1 MRNTMTGWEVIVR
14 NADGHLLVMEA
25 TGVYF
30 VGLARHAVEAGVAV
44 KVVNPW
50 QVRAFATSRLSRTKT
65 DKVDAALIREFGERM
80 ADRLP
85 LWWPMPE
92 ALERVSVLVRFGD
105 GLLRTWV
112 AAGNRQHALGVIEA
126 EVVREM
132 GRGVKVALSSERDRA
147 MAMALDIARGDELV
161 GGWLGCLRTL
171 PGFGDVSALRL
182 LAYSGDLRRFGSGRQ
197 FAAYSGLVPRF
208 RQSGGGPEVG
218 TMSRMGSPALRSV
231 LYWAAISA
239 GQSRSVHGDF
249 YRELRGRGKPAKVA
263 LVALANRLARAAWS
277 VCVRS

>member
-105 GLLRTWV
+105 GLLRNGV
-112 AAGNRQHALGVIEA
+112 AAGNRLHALSVLEA
-126 EVVREM
+126 ETVESI
-132 GRGVKVALSSERDRA
+132 GSSVKAAMDAERQRVMELALA
-147 MAMALDIARGDELV
+147 AANADELV
-161 GGWLGCLRTL
+161 GRWVVNLVSL
-171 PGFGDVSALRL
+171 PGFGTTSALRL
-182 LAYSGDLRRFGSGRQ
+182 LAYSGDLRRFGSARQ
-197 FAAYSGLVPRF
+197 FAAYTGLVPRF
-208 RQSGGGPEVG
+208 RQSGSAAEVG
-218 TMSRMGSPALRSV
+218 SMSRVGSAPLRSV

-239 GQSRSVHGDF
+239 GQTKGEYGDF
-249 YRELRGRGKPAKVA
+249 YRRLRATGKPGKVA
-263 LVALANRLARAAWS
+263 VVALANRLARASWS
-277 VCVRS
+277 VCVR